1 MTSLADQ
8 KHRQRPIFVIP
19 ASPSMKGRPAPR
31 KHKGP
36 HLFTIFL
43 LLLAF
48 LALARFI
55 FVLVASTAL
64 TSSTTDTPGE
74 CNGLLRA
81 SDFTKI
87 IGLQPGEQIGA
98 IAAANELDGGSPA
111 ELVQVMHSDAQ
122 ETLDVYLFGCAIH
135 QNRPGLISLF
145 SQHGLV
151 DGTVEMSQANTLITG
166 TLDASISANASVLL
180 LPSQQNIYREYA
192 FQSGTF
198 QQVAFPGFYPVTSRA
213 EAETLQKQADGGMT
227 VPWIDPLATAAA
239 LAKDILKWPAIDPQN
254 ALLSNDG
261 VIAQVKL
268 VQQSPPLAVYVTLE
282 RLVRQ
287 DGKGLWFVVAAHT
300 QAITLGLDGQVM
312 TALPQAAT
320 LPTQTRLAERQTLV
334 QSPITLQGTN
344 ALVDGQSSVTLFD
357 HTLSPVST
365 ASNVP
370 LQVNSNGIY
379 VGTLPYTTVVPGQE
393 GLLLVQSLPQTANDA
408 LEQGQLLLVPVLL
421 G

>member
-1 MTSLADQ
+1 MPAPVPNQ
-8 KHRQRPIFVIP
+8 QRPVFVIP
-19 ASPSMKGRPAPR
+19 ASPSMKGRPALR

-48 LALARFI
+48 LALARFL
-55 FVLVASTAL
+55 FVLIASTAL
-64 TSSTTDTPGE
+64 TSSTTNTSSE
-74 CNGLLRA
+74 CNGLLRS
-81 SDFTKI
+81 SDYTKV

-98 IAAANELDGGSPA
+98 IAAANGLDGGSPA

-145 SQHGLV
+145 SQHGLL
-151 DGTVEMSQANTLITG
+151 DGTVEMSQANTLITA
-166 TLDASISANASVLL
+166 TLDTSISANTSVLL

-213 EAETLQKQADGGMT
+213 EAETLQQQADGGMT
-227 VPWIDPLATAAA
+227 VPWTDPLATAEAM
-239 LAKDILKWPAIDPQN
+239 AKDILKWPAIDPQS

-261 VIAQVKL
+261 VTAQVKL

-300 QAITLGLDGQVM
+300 QAITLGLDGQDM
-312 TALPQAAT
+312 TALPQAAIP
-320 LPTQTRLAERQTLV
+320 PTQATQVIQAARQTHCAV
-334 QSPITLQGTN
+334 ADHVAGYARAGRWPNQCYTLRPYAIARFYSQQRAAAGKCQRHLCGDPALYNCCAGAGGGATGTI
-344 ALVDGQSSVTLFD
+344 AATG
-357 HTLSPVST
+357 
-365 ASNVP
+365 
-370 LQVNSNGIY
+370 G
-379 VGTLPYTTVVPGQE
+379 E
-393 GLLLVQSLPQTANDA
+393 
-408 LEQGQLLLVPVLL
+408 
-421 G
+421 